1 MGKVTYSDPDQEQNP
16 SESLEMGSDILEMT
30 LLWTGCYFTY
40 APNGNIL
47 YMNCKWLFMAWQLMA
62 WIRIKILKPSLNNFL
77 ATELGGKKKHF
88 CLNFHIKAS
97 NPQHLPQTTFSPPQ
111 WSSGTPLARDGS
123 PSGAGDS
130 RSARGPLRAPRSA
143 HLGCHSEEGL
153 FFCRLLPRNL
163 LHHHG
168 HSLIGRPSAFALQ
181 QRNQQ
186 WRQVSS
192 GLRPPPAHALPTWPG
207 GMLATPAPGSQAH
220 LEAGHTHT
228 V

>member
-1 MGKVTYSDPDQEQNP
+1 M
-16 SESLEMGSDILEMT
+16 SEHL
-30 LLWTGCYFTY
+30 
-40 APNGNIL
+40 
-47 YMNCKWLFMAWQLMA
+47 
-62 WIRIKILKPSLNNFL
+62 
-77 ATELGGKKKHF
+77 H
-88 CLNFHIKAS
+88 
-97 NPQHLPQTTFSPPQ
+97 PQHLPQAIVPPQ
-111 WSSGTPLARDGS
+111 RSSGMPLARDGS

-130 RSARGPLRAPRSA
+130 RSARGPLRAPRCA

-192 GLRPPPAHALPTWPG
+192 GLRPPPAHALPTRPG
-207 GMLATPAPGSQAH
+207 GTPAAPAPGS
-220 LEAGHTHT
+220 EARFGSRTRTRCLKIIQIIIRQQMVCQPHSQGGSWGLAVVWWLVRVAAMKSTGMRPFSC
-228 V
+228 

>member
-1 MGKVTYSDPDQEQNP
+1 MSKHLHPQYSPQ
-16 SESLEMGSDILEMT
+16 
-30 LLWTGCYFTY
+30 
-40 APNGNIL
+40 A
-47 YMNCKWLFMAWQLMA
+47 LF
-62 WIRIKILKPSLNNFL
+62 
-77 ATELGGKKKHF
+77 
-88 CLNFHIKAS
+88 
-97 NPQHLPQTTFSPPQ
+97 PPQ
-111 WSSGTPLARDGS
+111 WSNRTPLAWGGS

-192 GLRPPPAHALPTWPG
+192 GLRPPPAHAPD
-207 GMLATPAPGSQAH
+207 PARRDAARACAWKPSLVGSR
-220 LEAGHTHT
+220 THT
-228 V
+228 LVKNSKNNNNSNNNNNKWSINPMVKEAAGV